1 MGHPVFIH
9 TESPQQAKLVDDM
22 LWQFKSTSFI
32 PHGLATEA
40 GDSKD
45 KVQISADLPLES
57 GDEVLINLSGSACE
71 NPQQFSRI
79 NEILL
84 SDEENL
90 AHGRSC
96 YRFYQ
101 AQGYTPETHKL

>member
-1 MGHPVFIH
+1 MDN
-9 TESPQQAKLVDDM
+9 S
-22 LWQFKSTSFI
+22 
-32 PHGLATEA
+32 LA
-40 GDSKD
+40 
-45 KVQISADLPLES
+45 KVQIGADLPQAADNKQEA
-57 GDEVLINLSGSACE
+57 DEMVVINLSGSACE
-71 NPQQFSRI
+71 KHQQFSRI